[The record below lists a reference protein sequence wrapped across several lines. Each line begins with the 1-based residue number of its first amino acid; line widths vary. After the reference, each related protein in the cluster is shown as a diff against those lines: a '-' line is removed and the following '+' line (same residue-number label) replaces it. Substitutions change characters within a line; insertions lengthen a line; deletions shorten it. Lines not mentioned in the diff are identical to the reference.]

1 MAEESL
7 ELQRV
12 SYTAGRTSILQL
24 IDAERSYSQ
33 ARLGSAGAEAERL
46 EDASNLLIALGG
58 GWWASPVMPP
68 AAQAVFNP

>member
-1 MAEESL
+1 
-7 ELQRV
+7 
-12 SYTAGRTSILQL
+12 L